1 MLLNTLLFLVVLLV
15 IGLTVLVLFALQL
28 ARGAIYRILKFFG
41 GADNGRT
48 DRHNRDYTGRR
59 QQQYTYTGA
68 DGRQQS
74 GGDGNRQRRSSQ
86 TADGT
91 VIIDGR
97 SERVAGQRIFADDEG
112 EYVEFTEERPS

>member
-1 MLLNTLLFLVVLLV
+1 MWIQALLFLVVLLI
-15 IGLTVLVLFALQL
+15 IGLTVAVLFALQL
-28 ARGAIYRILKFFG
+28 ARGAIYRLRKVLF
-41 GADNGRT
+41 GADSGRT

-59 QQQYTYTGA
+59 QQQYTYSGA
-68 DGRQQS
+68 GGRRQS
-74 GGDGNRQRRSSQ
+74 GGDGNRHRRSSQ